1 MSLSL
6 HNLEELVRKFDA
18 NRTMIE
24 SLVLREHGGSLLEY
38 CKTIMGNRL
47 DAIHLMN
54 KSLEHYF

>member
-38 CKTIMGNRL
+38 CITIMGNRL

-54 KSLEHYF
+54 KSL